1 MEGLSKVAK
10 LTASLADSLN
20 AVFIMSKEGQGGR
33 SQTVANSPEVLS
45 ACLSDVACLRALI
58 LAARSPVAVR
68 VGKDCTSSRRESCI
82 SAGDRQH
89 GGEKRTDAGN
99 LL

>member
-33 SQTVANSPEVLS
+33 SQTVANSPGSPFRLSFRRRMS
-45 ACLSDVACLRALI
+45 ACLI

>member
-45 ACLSDVACLRALI
+45 ACLSDVACLRA
-58 LAARSPVAVR
+58 
-68 VGKDCTSSRRESCI
+68 
-82 SAGDRQH
+82 
-89 GGEKRTDAGN
+89 
-99 LL
+99 